1 MGQKVNPH
9 GLRVGIERDWESQ
22 WYEEKEYFCFQNQSK
37 DWNLTVPKRL
47 ILPPQKL
54 LA

>member
-37 DWNLTVPKRL
+37 DWNLTVPIYGFDFSL
-47 ILPPQKL
+47 
-54 LA
+54 